1 MFQVLFFFDFPMN
14 TIKKECRLD
23 FLNLKKIG
31 IIQDNPIIF
40 SKFLNK
46 NIKNIDE
53 WWNEKKVLKIK
64 NKFIRNYCN
73 YEKDPV
79 KTIKNKFDLI
89 KL

>member
-1 MFQVLFFFDFPMN
+1 MN
-14 TIKKECRLD
+14 TIKKECRVD

-46 NIKNIDE
+46 NIKYIDE

-79 KTIKNKFDLI
+79 KTIKNKFGLI

>member
-1 MFQVLFFFDFPMN
+1 MN